1 MQHGDDETDF
11 DCDLQCDCDC
21 DESDEAADDDD
32 DYMYLLGVNLV
43 KHFPGKTKA
52 CLVFAKDF

>member
-11 DCDLQCDCDC
+11 VGDLQSDC
-21 DESDEAADDDD
+21 DESDEVANDDD

-43 KHFPGKTKA
+43 KHFPGKMKA